1 MWDLHIQ
8 YTYMFKM
15 TYRVLFKCYVML
27 GDGDMFRSSY
37 FSITKVYGSTL
48 LTFTRGWGCQ
58 ISRNFF
64 YVKLEWPHITSIVY
78 FFIIS
83 DGIPP

>member
-1 MWDLHIQ
+1 MGSAHSIYIHDIPCAIQ
-8 YTYMFKM
+8 
-15 TYRVLFKCYVML
+15 VLRNA

-48 LTFTRGWGCQ
+48 LTFTRGCGCQ
-58 ISRNFF
+58 ISRKKC

-78 FFIIS
+78 FSIIS

>member
-1 MWDLHIQ
+1 MFLKDDIPCAIQ
-8 YTYMFKM
+8 
-15 TYRVLFKCYVML
+15 VLRNAGPV

-37 FSITKVYGSTL
+37 YSITKVYGSTL

-58 ISRNFF
+58 ISRKKC
-64 YVKLEWPHITSIVY
+64 YVTLEWPHVTSIVY
-78 FFIIS
+78 FLIIS